1 MKKIFLN
8 LGLQPMANNFAIK
21 SKNKQKFYNLKIK
34 FDNKNYL
41 TSISKIIP
49 SKNIYNSHYPY
60 LSSMSKTMQVSF
72 KNLAK
77 KIKNKYKPKNIIEI
91 GSNDGSFIKY
101 FNKKNALCV
110 EPCSNLAKLTRNK
123 GYKTFNNFWDYS
135 LIKKIKKIIPN
146 VDFIYSANTISHINN
161 LNTTFDCIKKILSKN
176 GVAVIEDPSLL
187 ESFKKNIYDQFYNEH
202 VYVFSLISLK
212 KILTKYNLEIFDIDR
227 LSTHGGSLRYYI
239 KHNKNNKLK
248 INKKVFIQEKKEIK
262 FGLNKF
268 KTYIKFAERVFDS
281 KKKLVDIFNKIKKNK
296 KRIIGYG
303 ATAKSATVLNFCKI
317 NNKHIDYFL
326 DTTPYKINKYTPGSN
341 ILIKKYERK
350 LSTEDCEYAFLG
362 AWNFKKEIFLKEKDF
377 LRKGG
382 KFITHVPFPGI
393 IGKKFKNKL

>member
-1 MKKIFLN
+1 MNKIFLD
-8 LGLQPMANNFAIK
+8 LGLQPLANNFLNN
-21 SKNKQKFYNLKIK
+21 SKDKQKFYNLKIK
-34 FDNKNYL
+34 FDNKNFL
-41 TSISKIIP
+41 TSISKKIP

-60 LSSMSKTMQVSF
+60 LSSMSKTMQISF

-77 KIKNKYKPKNIIEI
+77 KIKSEYNPKNIIEI

-101 FNKKNALCV
+101 FNKKNAICV
-110 EPCSNLAKLTRNK
+110 EPCSNLAKLTKNI

-135 LIKKIKKIIPN
+135 LIKKIKKNIPN

-187 ESFKKNIYDQFYNEH
+187 ESISKNIYDQFYNEH
-202 VYVFSLISLK
+202 IYVFSLISLK
-212 KILTKYNLEIFDIDR
+212 KILTKYNLEIFNIDK

-239 KHNKNNKLK
+239 KHKKNNLFR

-281 KKKLVDIFNKIKKNK
+281 KKKLVDIFNKIKKSK
-296 KRIIGYG
+296 KTIIGYG

-317 NNKHIDYFL
+317 NNKHINYFL

-341 ILIKKYERK
+341 ILIKKYKGK
-350 LSTEDCEYAFLG
+350 LSTEDCNYAFLG
-362 AWNFKKEIFLKEKDF
+362 AWNFKKEIFLKEKNF

-382 KFITHVPFPGI
+382 KFITHVPFPRV
-393 IGKKFKNKL
+393 IGKKN